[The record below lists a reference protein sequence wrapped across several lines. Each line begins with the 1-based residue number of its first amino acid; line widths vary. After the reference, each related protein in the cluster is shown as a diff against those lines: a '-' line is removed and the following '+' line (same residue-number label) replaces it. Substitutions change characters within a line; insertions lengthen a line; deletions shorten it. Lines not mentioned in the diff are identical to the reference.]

1 MVYKNYFL
9 LPQSYNLAETKKWIA
24 KGHIKPV
31 NENDGKSYIWEKNTF
46 DLKEEADGYALAQ
59 MIMIIEDGKFYSK
72 VDFAKATEPVYFT
85 VEEVKDILKVSLET
99 VRRYV
104 RSGKLPAI
112 KLGNKYIRIEKGDLE
127 KFLKTLRI

>member
-1 MVYKNYFL
+1 M
-9 LPQSYNLAETKKWIA
+9 QDE
-24 KGHIKPV
+24 KPV
-31 NENDGKSYIWEKNTF
+31 Y
-46 DLKEEADGYALAQ
+46 Y
-59 MIMIIEDGKFYSK
+59 
-72 VDFAKATEPVYFT
+72 T

-127 KFLKTLRI
+127 KFLITLKI